1 MQTSIADE
9 MAKLERQRK
18 HQEEE
23 LAELEERLNGE
34 FSDLE
39 AHKELFVVTDV
50 PDTALDEIGTSYI
63 STEKKELLLAR
74 CIDEYKAINPDSG
87 ELPYRWLKE
96 HLATKY
102 SINCHSVSQ
111 FFKNVWADREFGG
124 GNKNRYLVID
134 D

>member
-1 MQTSIADE
+1 M
-9 MAKLERQRK
+9 
-18 HQEEE
+18 
-23 LAELEERLNGE
+23 
-34 FSDLE
+34 
-39 AHKELFVVTDV
+39 VTDV

-74 CIDEYKAINPDSG
+74 CIDEYKAIHPDSG
-87 ELPYRWLKE
+87 ELPYKWLKE

-124 GNKNRYLVID
+124 GNRNRYLVIND
-134 D
+134 